1 MKYVNVAV
9 FANIDN
15 ILTYKIDSDE
25 KDNLVGRRV
34 IVPLGNKYI
43 MGIVVEET
51 NQSKIKITP
60 SKIKDI
66 KEIIDET
73 AILNS
78 DMIKLG
84 LWVSDYYLSSPG
96 VVFSTMLAPFSKAKS
111 KRSIILNNSEINMDK
126 LSKKEILIIEFLKQC
141 RKKRADL
148 RNIERKTGI
157 KNISPIIKGLKYK
170 NIINIETTIKAK
182 DARKEAEE
190 AYKGMGVK
198 KNIVLNEEQQIAL
211 NKIQQAIDNEKYKGF
226 LLMGITGSGKTEVYI
241 KAAEYVVKKGK
252 NAIILVPEIFL
263 TPQILE
269 RFTGVFKDRIAVYHS
284 GLSDRQRL
292 SEWNRMKN
300 NEVDIAIGTRSAVF
314 VPIEKL
320 GLIIVDEEFDTSYKQ
335 ENDPRYNGRD
345 VAVMRAY
352 MSNAVVVLGSATP
365 SVETYYNAMIKKYEL
380 LELKKRANNK
390 PLPEIVTVDLKY
402 EKNFSK
408 NFIFSDELVKQI
420 NYVMEDNGQA
430 ILFIN
435 RRGFSSYVFCSNCG
449 YVAKCVNCD
458 IPLVYH
464 KNISKM
470 RCHYCSFEK
479 DPEMVCPQCGKPI
492 LFKGIGTQRVEDVI
506 KKFFP
511 DKNILRVDIDSMQK
525 RKMYFDIYNKI
536 KNREV
541 DILVG
546 TQMIAKG
553 FDFPE
558 MNFAGVVNIDN
569 VLNLPDFRSEER
581 VYQLLT
587 QIAGRIGRG
596 EKSGLVVI
604 QTFRPDCMAIKCAV
618 KYNISEFYGKQIEL
632 RRQFKYPPFS
642 RILQIITQDEK
653 QEVSLQKIDK
663 LKNIVE
669 DIIKS
674 NNFKDINILGPA
686 PAPIFKLRNKYR
698 YSMILKCNDYNK
710 IKTIGA
716 AVKKQRRGNDI
727 LVIVD
732 PINTL

>member
-15 ILTYKIDSDE
+15 ILTYKIESDE
-25 KDNLVGRRV
+25 KSNLAGRRV
-34 IVPLGNKYI
+34 IVPIVNKYAT
-43 MGIVVEET
+43 GIIVEEIKENKIT
-51 NQSKIKITP
+51 LNTEKIKE
-60 SKIKDI
+60 IKS
-66 KEIIDET
+66 IIDET
-73 AILNS
+73 AVLNN

-96 VVFSTMLAPFSKAKS
+96 MVFSTILAPLSKAKS
-111 KRSIILNNSEINMDK
+111 KTRIILNNSEINMDK
-126 LSKKEILIIEFLKQC
+126 LSEKEILIIEFLKQC

-148 RNIERKTGI
+148 RNIEKKTGI
-157 KNISPIIKGLKYK
+157 KDISKIIKALKNK

-182 DARKEAEE
+182 DAKTESEE
-190 AYKGMGVK
+190 AYKGIGVEK
-198 KNIVLNEEQQIAL
+198 DIVLNEEQQIAL
-211 NKIQQAIDNEKYKGF
+211 NKIQQAIDNEKYKCF

-241 KAAEYVVKKGK
+241 KAAEYAVKKGK
-252 NAIILVPEIFL
+252 KTIILVPEIFL

-269 RFTGVFKDRIAVYHS
+269 RFKGVFKDRIAVYHS
-284 GLSDRQRL
+284 GLPDRQRL
-292 SEWNRMKN
+292 AEWNRIKN

-314 VPIEKL
+314 VPIEKP
-320 GLIIVDEEFDTSYKQ
+320 GLIIVDEEFDASYKQ

-352 MSNAVVVLGSATP
+352 MSDGVVVLGSATP
-365 SVETYYNAMIKKYEL
+365 CIETYYNAMINKYEL
-380 LELKKRANNK
+380 LELKNRVNNK

-420 NYVMEDNGQA
+420 NYVMEDNDQA

-435 RRGFSSYVFCSNCG
+435 RRGFSSYVFCFNCG
-449 YVAKCVNCD
+449 YIVKCVNCD

-470 RCHYCSFEK
+470 RCHYCLFEK

-511 DKNILRVDIDSMQK
+511 DKNILRVDIDSMQD
-525 RKMYFDIYNKI
+525 RKMYFEIYNKI
-536 KNREV
+536 KNKEV

-569 VLNLPDFRSEER
+569 VLNLPDFRAEER

-587 QIAGRIGRG
+587 QVAGRIGRG
-596 EKSGLVVI
+596 EKPGLVVI
-604 QTFRPDCMAIKCAV
+604 QTFRPDCMAIKYAA
-618 KYNISEFYGKQIEL
+618 KYNISEFYEKQIEL
-632 RRQFKYPPFS
+632 RKQFKYPPFS
-642 RILQIITQDEK
+642 RILQIIAQDEK

-663 LKNIVE
+663 IKSIVE
-669 DIIKS
+669 NIIKR

-686 PAPIFKLRNKYR
+686 PAPIFRLRNKYR
-698 YSMILKCNDYNK
+698 YSMILKCNDQNK
-710 IKTIGA
+710 IKTIGM
-716 AVKKQRRGNDI
+716 AVKKQRRRNDI